1 MYVRY
6 LLSVCLRV
14 KDARCFIADNESTLL
29 SAGTN
34 SSLTAASSGGEA
46 VATGW
51 SSTTNGDTDSIAA
64 GLATEIA
71 ANEIA
76 HVKFLRAA
84 LTKAG
89 ATAVC
94 MAYLV

>member
-1 MYVRY
+1 M
-6 LLSVCLRV
+6 
-14 KDARCFIADNESTLL
+14 KDARCYVCDNESTLL

-34 SSLTAASSGGEA
+34 SSLTAISSGGEA
-46 VATGW
+46 VATGF
-51 SSTTNGDTDSIAA
+51 SSVANGDTDLIAV

-84 LTKAG
+84 LTEAG

-94 MAYLV
+94 MADVV

>member
-1 MYVRY
+1 MQ
-6 LLSVCLRV
+6 
-14 KDARCFIADNESTLL
+14 DARCYISDNESTVL

-34 SSLTAASSGGEA
+34 SSLTATSSGGEA
-46 VATGW
+46 VASGFTG
-51 SSTTNGDTDSIAA
+51 TTDPDSIAV

-84 LTKAG
+84 LSEAG

>member
-1 MYVRY
+1 M
-6 LLSVCLRV
+6 
-14 KDARCFIADNESTLL
+14 KDARCHISDNKSTLL

-34 SSLTAASSGGEA
+34 SSLTATSSGGEA
-46 VATGW
+46 VASTFT
-51 SSTTNGDTDSIAA
+51 SSGDTNSIAV

-84 LTKAG
+84 LTEAG

-94 MAYLV
+94 MAYFV

>member
-1 MYVRY
+1 M
-6 LLSVCLRV
+6 
-14 KDARCFIADNESTLL
+14 KDARCYVSDNESTLL

-34 SSLTAASSGGEA
+34 SSLNATSSGGKA
-46 VATGW
+46 VATGF
-51 SSTTNGDTDSIAA
+51 SSIANGDADSIAV
-64 GLATEIA
+64 GLANEIA

-84 LTKAG
+84 LTEAG

-94 MAYLV
+94 MADLV

>member
-1 MYVRY
+1 MKV
-6 LLSVCLRV
+6 
-14 KDARCFIADNESTLL
+14 ARCYISDNESNLL

-34 SSLTAASSGGEA
+34 SSLTATSSGGEA
-46 VATGW
+46 VASTFT
-51 SSTTNGDTDSIAA
+51 SSTTSYDTDSIAV

-84 LTKAG
+84 LTEAG

-94 MAYLV
+94 MAYFV

>member
-1 MYVRY
+1 M
-6 LLSVCLRV
+6 
-14 KDARCFIADNESTLL
+14 KDARCYISDNQSTVL

-34 SSLTAASSGGEA
+34 SSLNATSSGGEA
-46 VATGW
+46 VAAGFTG
-51 SSTTNGDTDSIAA
+51 TTTSFDPDSIAV

-84 LTKAG
+84 LTEAG